1 MICTA
6 VPTEAVDIVWK
17 DVSLMLAKAVDTS
30 KGKFHIQDLYEDLL
44 DGKYNLWLILDDK
57 GDDKVRAAI
66 TTRIIKY
73 PN

>member
-44 DGKYNLWLILDDK
+44 DGKYNYGYGL
-57 GDDKVRAAI
+57 GR
-66 TTRIIKY
+66 R
-73 PN
+73 

>member
-6 VPTEAVDIVWK
+6 VPTEAVDIVWE

-44 DGKYNLWLILDDK
+44 EGKYNLWLIYCSLL
-57 GDDKVRAAI
+57 VSCESLVVI
-66 TTRIIKY
+66 YIIK
-73 PN
+73 

>member
-30 KGKFHIQDLYEDLL
+30 KGK
-44 DGKYNLWLILDDK
+44 
-57 GDDKVRAAI
+57 
-66 TTRIIKY
+66 
-73 PN
+73 